1 MEDVQCL
8 ILPPSSNELAEC
20 EVQNNKNGL
29 KKISG
34 DLETVV

>member
-8 ILPPSSNELAEC
+8 IPPPSSNELAEC
-20 EVQNNKNGL
+20 EVQNNNGL